1 MDGFPVKFLEITGG
15 MQAIEVLIKKLTS
28 LLKTARPILAL
39 AAKARF

>member
-15 MQAIEVLIKKLTS
+15 MQAIDVLIKKLTS
-28 LLKTARPILAL
+28 LLKTVRPILAL

>member
-1 MDGFPVKFLEITGG
+1 MDGFPVKFLENTGG